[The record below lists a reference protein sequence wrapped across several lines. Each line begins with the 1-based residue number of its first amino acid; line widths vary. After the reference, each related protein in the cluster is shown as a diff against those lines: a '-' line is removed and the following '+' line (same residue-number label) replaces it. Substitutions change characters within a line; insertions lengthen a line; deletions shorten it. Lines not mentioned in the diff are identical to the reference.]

1 MQDVLDELAN
11 TVGAFYG
18 FDRDGK
24 FTLGR
29 IEVATGTADAEFDST
44 NIIEL
49 ARLASEVPNYRVT
62 VDYKKNN
69 SVMNESDFGA
79 SVTTAQRDYLLRE
92 ALFEVDTDS
101 GVVTKYPNSQTLAI
115 PALFAETSPASTEAT
130 RLLNLYKVQREIY
143 RIRVKSLPYTLKL
156 NDVVKITF
164 SRYNLTSGKLFRVI
178 SITEDAAVNE
188 VELELWG

>member
-1 MQDVLDELAN
+1 M
-11 TVGAFYG
+11 
-18 FDRDGK
+18 
-24 FTLGR
+24 
-29 IEVATGTADAEFDST
+29 
-44 NIIEL
+44 
-49 ARLASEVPNYRVT
+49 
-62 VDYKKNN
+62 
-69 SVMNESDFGA
+69 
-79 SVTTAQRDYLLRE
+79 RE